1 MYILCMA
8 KPILT
13 QSFRDYFALVADATF
28 TNPFSAERGEIDRR
42 IAGMLS
48 EPDWRKVVPRAVDQI
63 HRRLIQLD
71 EGGPRRIQDFDAAD
85 RDLMTYTYLF
95 EAFHRFAKEFDEHI
109 LRQQKNGSD
118 PAPVSFAEKA
128 LDSLMRRGFT
138 PQQAAQYFALFYQIR
153 RAFFFIDTGL
163 VGPSDCMRKLRMDL
177 WNNIFTQDI
186 RRYERYLWDRMEDF
200 STLLEG
206 ATGSGKGAAAA
217 AIGKSGFIPYDPQRK
232 RFAVSFT
239 QTFVAINLS
248 QFPESLL
255 ESELFGH
262 TKGAFTG
269 AVSSHNGLLSLCG
282 AHGSIFLDEIGEID
296 IPAQVKLLKVLE
308 ERTFSPVGSHE
319 KLRFGG
325 RVIAATNRPIDA
337 LRREGKFRD
346 DFYYRLCSDCIRV
359 PGLAERIGQ
368 NPEELPVLVRHFV
381 EVITGKDIPDIA
393 ERVLAVIDDRL
404 GRTYHWPGNVRE
416 LAQCIRRVMLK
427 ENYEGDRLGSADPF
441 EALCHKMQIGTATA
455 DEILAAYLNR
465 LYTLHGSYEAAARV
479 AGLDRRT
486 VKKKIT
492 DFSDPTH

>member
-1 MYILCMA
+1 MKIQAL
-8 KPILT
+8 
-13 QSFRDYFALVADATF
+13 SDENRNFFSLVADATF
-28 TNPFSAERGEIDRR
+28 TNPFSSQRAEIDRR

-48 EPDWRKVVPRAVDQI
+48 ERDWRKVVPRAVDQI
-63 HRRLIQLD
+63 HRRLVQLD
-71 EGGPRRIQDFDAAD
+71 EGRPRTIQDFDAAD
-85 RDLMTYTYLF
+85 RELMTYTYLF
-95 EAFHRFAKEFDEHI
+95 ETFHRFAKDFDEHI
-109 LRQQKNGSD
+109 IRQQHNGTE
-118 PAPVSFAEKA
+118 PAPVPFAEKA
-128 LDSLMRRGFT
+128 LESLARRGFT
-138 PQQAAQYFALFYQIR
+138 PQQATQYFALFYQIR

-163 VGPSDCMRKLRMDL
+163 VGSSDCMRTLRMDL

-248 QFPESLL
+248 QYPESLL

-269 AVSSHNGLLSLCG
+269 AVSAHHGLLSLCG
-282 AHGSIFLDEIGEID
+282 PHGSIFLDEIGEIG

-308 ERTFSPVGSHE
+308 ERTFSPVGSHD

-325 RVIAATNRPIDA
+325 RVIAATNRPMNA

-359 PGLAERIGQ
+359 PGLAERIQ
-368 NPEELPVLVRHFV
+368 QHPDELAELIRHFV
-381 EVITGKDIPDIA
+381 QSITGKEIA
-393 ERVLAVIDDRL
+393 AISARVVEVIDTRL

-416 LAQCIRRVMLK
+416 LAQCIRRVLLK
-427 ENYEGDRLGSADPF
+427 EDYEGDRLGEQDPF
-441 EALCHKMQIGTATA
+441 DALCQKMQAGAATA
-455 DEILAAYLNR
+455 DEILSAYLKR
-465 LYTLHGSYEAAARV
+465 LYGLHGSYEAAART

-492 DFSDPTH
+492 DA